1 MIELCVVF
9 CVAVCV
15 LHEIGQMSCM
25 CVCVYVYVYVQ
36 VYVHVYV
43 YVYVYIYTHII
54 TTLYVINGNALVWA
68 CLIPLNAIGSHT
80 FTYTFTHIFPHL
92 VWSFWTEL

>member
-1 MIELCVVF
+1 MEFSKRLLVEKLDWLGLVDDRAVCVVF

-43 YVYVYIYTHII
+43 YVYVYIYIYIQII
-54 TTLYVINGNALVWA
+54 TTFYIINGNA
-68 CLIPLNAIGSHT
+68 
-80 FTYTFTHIFPHL
+80 
-92 VWSFWTEL
+92 